1 MDPFESPKKKQ
12 KTQHNFI
19 KKITSLD
26 DELDNMDTSLPEK
39 KMTPMSSPYNMK
51 LFTDDLSLEN
61 DYVSDQWWT
70 LRTNHDPP
78 IELVLDEKHIH
89 AIPLLNSSRQF
100 RESMDRVIKFD
111 KCICEDRNA
120 WETLFRQLQST
131 KLSYDKNR
139 LYEVWQLYDF
149 FYANTEE
156 ENFKLF
162 LNQVQKDH
170 ITWHLYDFTWEGL
183 RSLLQFSKKICLSLD
198 HLTTFP
204 REKEKHK
211 KYVSYKSLLENGCLY
226 QFGYLKEWNEIDLL
240 LWDMWIKFSTSLLH
254 VPMNDISTQCVFEQ
268 KLTEDTIYE
277 GKMPL
282 HIDRWLDSH
291 CIWAGGS
298 LILSLLHQPLLPRT
312 DIDLWVFT
320 DAKMTSILTDLEKM
334 YQGWIYYII
343 QQSVVT
349 VLIDKACPLPTFNRP
364 LQLIYSGEN
373 PRDIY
378 KNIQKFD
385 MDYVRCF
392 HDGSLIYY
400 FPECLL
406 AHKTMSIRY
415 THKMIRSDRIKKAQ
429 EKGFQLDEA
438 KFVPILYRKSVH
450 HYFDPDSRMYNK
462 DYILHALELFYPNCK
477 IVTTRPST
485 MALPTFGVCDDYT
498 MTIVPIENLTN
509 IIDTLTMTESSTIHN
524 NKKYNLSS
532 TFSIELFN
540 VRAPF
545 GIEKNIMTRDNGTL
559 RQISI
564 DGLSEEF
571 IQTITHLDEKII
583 TMLSVFFNK
592 PRQTIQNAYRSS
604 IKRNRKYPSNVDYYA
619 PIMQFKIRSGTT
631 IINGLTMEEMDK
643 SSVPNLFQH
652 KINLK
657 GRVNCV
663 WKGAFGFNL
672 VYEATEIVYFPPS
685 FEYNRRQMMG
695 VLF

>member
-1 MDPFESPKKKQ
+1 MRKNIYLLKMDSKMESNLESPTKKPKIH
-12 KTQHNFI
+12 HNLL
-19 KKITSLD
+19 SLD
-26 DELDNMDTSLPEK
+26 DDND
-39 KMTPMSSPYNMK
+39 
-51 LFTDDLSLEN
+51 FDLK
-61 DYVSDQWWT
+61 WT

-78 IELVLDEKHIH
+78 LEITLDETFLTTV
-89 AIPLLNSSRQF
+89 PLLNSSRQF
-100 RESMDRVIKFD
+100 HENIDHIIKFD
-111 KCICEDRNA
+111 KCVCEDREP
-120 WETLFRQLQST
+120 WEVLFRQLQSIDIF
-131 KLSYDKNR
+131 YDKNN
-139 LYEVWQLYDF
+139 LFQIWKLYDF
-149 FYANTEE
+149 FYTDSEE

-162 LNQVQKDH
+162 LNQVQKD
-170 ITWHLYDFTWEGL
+170 IVTWHLYDFTWEGL
-183 RSLLQFSKKICLSLD
+183 RSLLQFSKKICTKID

-204 REKEKHK
+204 LEKEKHK
-211 KYVSYKSLLENGCLY
+211 KYVSYKSVLENGCLY
-226 QFGYLKEWNEIDLL
+226 QFGYLKELNEIDLL
-240 LWDMWIKFSTSLLH
+240 LWDIWIKFSASLLH
-254 VPMNDISTQCVFEQ
+254 VPMNDISTHCVSEQ
-268 KLTEDTIYE
+268 KLTEGIIYE

-282 HIDRWLDSH
+282 HIDRWLDSY

-320 DAKMTSILTDLEKM
+320 DEKMTNILSDLGKM
-334 YQGWIYYII
+334 YHGWIYYII

-378 KNIQKFD
+378 KIIQKFD

-392 HDGSLIYY
+392 HNGSTISY

-406 AHKTMSIRY
+406 AHKTLSVRY
-415 THKMIRSDRIKKAQ
+415 THKLVRGDRIKKAQ
-429 EKGFQLDEA
+429 EKGFQMDEA
-438 KFVPILYRKSVH
+438 KFELIPYKKSIH
-450 HYFDPDSRMYNK
+450 HYFDPDSRVYSK

-477 IVTTRPST
+477 IVTTQPPT
-485 MALPTFGVCDDYT
+485 MALPTFGVHDDYT
-498 MTIVPIENLTN
+498 MTIVPMENLSN
-509 IIDTLTMTESSTIHN
+509 MINTLTMTESATRHN

-532 TFSIELFN
+532 TFSIELFH

-545 GIEKNIMTRDNGTL
+545 GIEKNRLRNDDNGTL

-571 IQTITHLDEKII
+571 IQTITNLDEQII

-592 PRQTIQNAYRSS
+592 SRQTIQHAYRSS

-619 PIMQFKIRSGTT
+619 PIMQFKIRPGTK

-643 SSVPNLFQH
+643 NSVPNLFQH

-663 WKGAFGFNL
+663 WKVAHGFNL
-672 VYEATEIVYFPPS
+672 VYDATEIVYFPPS
-685 FEYNRRQMMG
+685 FEYTRRQMMG